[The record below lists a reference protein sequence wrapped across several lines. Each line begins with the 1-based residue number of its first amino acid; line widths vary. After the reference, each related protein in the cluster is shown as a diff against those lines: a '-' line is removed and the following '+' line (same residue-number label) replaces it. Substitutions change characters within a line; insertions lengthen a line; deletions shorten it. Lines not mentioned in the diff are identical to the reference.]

1 MVRQIGKEGDMES
14 KKMTLSKADLKS
26 LGITLGLA
34 VVSVII
40 TKLIEVVPGID
51 FGTNSEVFVA
61 VILGLLKTGQKLIA
75 GK

>member
-1 MVRQIGKEGDMES
+1 MES